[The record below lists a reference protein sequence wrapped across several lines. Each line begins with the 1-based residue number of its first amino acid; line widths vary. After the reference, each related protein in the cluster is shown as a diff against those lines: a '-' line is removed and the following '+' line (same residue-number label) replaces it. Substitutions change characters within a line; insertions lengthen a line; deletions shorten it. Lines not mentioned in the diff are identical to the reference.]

1 MIKIILLAYLLLI
14 NIITYFTYAADKT
27 KSPPKQMANPRTNP
41 HPPGTSGRLPRR
53 PLHETLPPQNPP
65 PEIQIRNP
73 YYSNHSNNNHIF
85 LYPQYLKYLI
95 PQHSRLTGAV
105 CPLFTILQISPQ
117 HQPWQPAQADGWS
130 FDNLER
136 LADRNKVPP
145 LPLRGNG
152 DETQTLWKPLLT
164 QCSHSEAHR
173 NAFAPWEAVDFISI
187 RKLSQPPTTIR
198 LPPISFRKSSE
209 SLIQYYIDSLYYIT
223 YNILNKTI

>member
-27 KSPPKQMANPRTNP
+27 KARQNKWRIPERTLILLALLGGSPAA
-41 HPPGTSGRLPRR
+41 LPR
-53 PLHETLPPQNPP
+53 HETLPPQNPP

-73 YYSNHSNNNHIF
+73 YYSNHSNSNYIF
-85 LYPQYLKYLI
+85 SLPPYLKYLI

-136 LADRNKVPP
+136 LADRNKVHHFP
-145 LPLRGNG
+145 
-152 DETQTLWKPLLT
+152 
-164 QCSHSEAHR
+164 
-173 NAFAPWEAVDFISI
+173 
-187 RKLSQPPTTIR
+187 
-198 LPPISFRKSSE
+198 
-209 SLIQYYIDSLYYIT
+209 
-223 YNILNKTI
+223 